1 MLKVGGA
8 PSVEAA
14 EAARVRS
21 KLPKTACDVCGKLV
35 VTKVLKRHK
44 NEQHSLEKTHNCD
57 MCSFTS
63 NRNDRL
69 LDHKRRIH
77 FEPIRMGRPAKKE
90 NRKRRRSPFNK
101 EEFANRHTE
110 SMKINTAMTGK
121 LMKVTTDIEELK
133 IRMAIVE
140 SKHKPLKMPA
150 LDNIEELLRY
160 FRLEKSSSIDD
171 IRNEIN
177 IRTLETSSE
186 SLVNSGTD
194 MTDEERDDFVTFLNE
209 AQQVLL
215 KWKRDSIQES
225 SN

>member
-1 MLKVGGA
+1 
-8 PSVEAA
+8 
-14 EAARVRS
+14 
-21 KLPKTACDVCGKLV
+21 
-35 VTKVLKRHK
+35 
-44 NEQHSLEKTHNCD
+44 
-57 MCSFTS
+57 
-63 NRNDRL
+63 
-69 LDHKRRIH
+69 
-77 FEPIRMGRPAKKE
+77 
-90 NRKRRRSPFNK
+90 
-101 EEFANRHTE
+101 
-110 SMKINTAMTGK
+110 MTGK